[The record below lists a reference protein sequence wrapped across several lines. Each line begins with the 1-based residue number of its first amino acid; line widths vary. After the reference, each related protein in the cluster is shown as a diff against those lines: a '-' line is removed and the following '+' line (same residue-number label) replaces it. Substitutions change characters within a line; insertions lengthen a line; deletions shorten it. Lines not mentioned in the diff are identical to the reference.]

1 MGRSPCCSKEEVNRG
16 AWTALEDKLLISYVQ
31 AHGEGKWRK
40 VPHRA
45 GLKRCGK
52 SCRLRWLN
60 YLRPNIK
67 RGNITHDEEDLI
79 IRLHKLLGNRW
90 ALIAGRLP
98 GRTDNEIKNYWN
110 TTLAKKHR
118 HLESTTGKQVADDPQ
133 PQPQLIQTK
142 PSRCKNLVI
151 LPPRHPDEN
160 SNINSCASNQI
171 EVDAAPTATNQS
183 VQGSGSPKTR
193 VNAEEEGV
201 HADHYS
207 DVNMWA
213 SGSEDQFGLSAEN
226 LYGEAGV
233 FNFNQPLPVDELLVN
248 GWAPTISG
256 FDVPDNSVAVDLES
270 LSLLLDYGDWP

>member
-1 MGRSPCCSKEEVNRG
+1 MGRSPCCSKGVNRG
-16 AWTALEDKLLISYVQ
+16 AWTALEDELLISYVQ
-31 AHGEGKWRK
+31 AHGEGKWRN

-67 RGNITHDEEDLI
+67 RGDITHDEEDLI

-133 PQPQLIQTK
+133 PQPRLIQTK
-142 PSRCKNLVI
+142 RSRCKNLVI

-160 SNINSCASNQI
+160 SNIKSCASNQI

-183 VQGSGSPKTR
+183 VQGSRSPKTQLK
-193 VNAEEEGV
+193 ADEEGV
-201 HADHYS
+201 HENHYS
-207 DVNMWA
+207 DVNMWG
-213 SGSEDQFGLSAEN
+213 SGREDQFGLSAEN
-226 LYGEAGV
+226 LYGEAG
-233 FNFNQPLPVDELLVN
+233 NFNLDQPLPVDEFMVN
-248 GWAPTISG
+248 GWVPATSG
-256 FDVPDNSVAVDLES
+256 FDVPNNNVAMDLES
-270 LSLLLDYGDWP
+270 LSLLLLDYGNWP